1 MNIIYPPLVEE
12 SLSYH
17 FSDNKIVLEDK
28 VLMYQSMIE
37 AGVIDEQGF
46 PTQEALEKGWVKDF
60 YEKENLSFDDFLALY
75 PIFKSYDKRNFHLI
89 DGFWEI
95 SHSFKETLI
104 KDIQSEKMEY
114 DDILQITEYL
124 SER

>member
-1 MNIIYPPLVEE
+1 MNIVYPPLVEE

-17 FSDNKIVLEDK
+17 FADKKLEIEDK
-28 VLMYQSMIE
+28 VAMYQNMLE
-37 AGVIDEQGF
+37 AGVIDEHGL
-46 PTQEALEKGWVKDF
+46 PTKEALEKGWVKDF
-60 YEKENLSFDDFLALY
+60 YEEENLSFDDFLALY
-75 PIFKSYDKRNFHLI
+75 PVFKSYDKRNFHLI

-95 SHSFKETLI
+95 DLSFKEALI
-104 KDIQSEKMEY
+104 NKVQSENMGY

>member
-60 YEKENLSFDDFLALY
+60 YEKEQLSFDDFLALY

-104 KDIQSEKMEY
+104 KDIQSEKMGY

>member
-46 PTQEALEKGWVKDF
+46 PTKEALEKGWVKDF
-60 YEKENLSFDDFLALY
+60 YEKEQLSFDDFLALY
-75 PIFKSYDKRNFHLI
+75 PIFKSYDKRNFYLI

-104 KDIQSEKMEY
+104 KDIQSEKMGY